1 MFSFGRKAAPAPAA
15 NGKRTN
21 GSNRNTMNEAQK
33 KLATALNN
41 IASHHI
47 NKYAN
52 AIRVSAKAEANAAR
66 AAAVAAAEPT
76 HTNVTKAITAANNA
90 SAAQRNVKE
99 AERAAADVVN
109 AVPVTETVP
118 VAAQNAEA
126 AAVNAVARNAAALA
140 NFNQRI
146 IAANNRAK
154 LTQIEVNL
162 QNYASK
168 HNIPYNRNNI
178 KKRLNAVNN
187 KRNSLLN
194 SHPIKTNVIV
204 TPKPTA

>member
-1 MFSFGRKAAPAPAA
+1 MFSFGKKPAPAPAA
-15 NGKRTN
+15 TN
-21 GSNRNTMNEAQK
+21 GLTQNQ
-33 KLATALNN
+33 
-41 IASHHI
+41 
-47 NKYAN
+47 
-52 AIRVSAKAEANAAR
+52 ANAALVKALHNVANVKLR
-66 AAAVAAAEPT
+66 KAINKAKAAANATGAEKNKKIAELQAAINAAGPVVKAANAAAPNKPVENQT
-76 HTNVTKAITAANNA
+76 LV
-90 SAAQRNVKE
+90 
-99 AERAAADVVN
+99 AE
-109 AVPVTETVP
+109 T
-118 VAAQNAEA
+118 
-126 AAVNAVARNAAALA
+126 AAVNAAARNAAALA

-146 IAANNRAK
+146 VAANNRAK

-194 SHPIKTNVIV
+194 SHPIKSNVIV